1 MDIKQAPPMDFSKLN
16 AGVTI
21 IQVENMLADKL
32 RYMKVLNE
40 SILELEQKFMLLE
53 KKFENLSKSLAS
65 KPSKKGE

>member
-1 MDIKQAPPMDFSKLN
+1 MDTQKAPSMDFSKLN
-16 AGVTI
+16 VGVTI

>member
-1 MDIKQAPPMDFSKLN
+1 MDTQKAPSMDFSKLN

-40 SILELEQKFMLLE
+40 SILDLEQKFMLLE

>member
-1 MDIKQAPPMDFSKLN
+1 MDTQKAPSMDFKKLN
-16 AGVTI
+16 AGVTM

-32 RYMKVLNE
+32 RHMKVLNE
-40 SILELEQKFMLLE
+40 SILDLEQKFMLLE